1 MNGTERNLEKM
12 IKCDESMKKSKEQ
25 GYIREGVH
33 WYCNGD
39 CENCHCALHKKPDG
53 TWEHKTVGN
62 HHGGKNDV

>member
-1 MNGTERNLEKM
+1 M
-12 IKCDESMKKSKEQ
+12 IKCDESMRRSKEQ

-33 WYCNGD
+33 WRCD
-39 CENCHCALHKKPDG
+39 LQCEYCHCALHKKPDG